1 MRATNQTEPGLLQA
15 LAAVAKFGGY
25 DLKTYSAV
33 DDLEKRVL
41 TVKFTRIS
49 DGQVQE
55 HFEFREETEAE
66 RLEYRV
72 DSHGHVTD
80 VAKEPPDP
88 TDLTE
93 TDETDQA
100 KAEAT
105 DPDDEKPSGEVSEV
119 VGRGEIDG
127 VETTIT
133 RVTPAE
139 QEPKAEIHLVG
150 ELAAA
155 ARKRR

>member
-1 MRATNQTEPGLLQA
+1 MRATNQTEPQLLQA

-41 TVKFTRIS
+41 TVKFNRIS

-55 HFEFREETEAE
+55 FFDFREETTEE

-88 TDLTE
+88 SDLTE
-93 TDETDQA
+93 KDETKEPTLA
-100 KAEAT
+100 VEP
-105 DPDDEKPSGEVSEV
+105 DPDDPSDDVH
-119 VGRGEIDG
+119 
-127 VETTIT
+127 ET
-133 RVTPAE
+133 VTDVHGTVE
-139 QEPKAEIHLVG
+139 QEPKPEIHLVG

-155 ARKRR
+155 ARSKRR